1 MGLSQGYDVFG
12 IGIYDVKFDASSSNQ
27 ATDLRY
33 ERRFDNTIID
43 IGPKQDNFFYLKP
56 FAGIELT
63 SDSAFYLI
71 SGIYLEDNIG
81 DLMAGKDNNWSFT
94 PSFGVGYYDDGN
106 GKKLGNKVEFRTTL
120 ELSYQLVNKDRIGIS
135 FGHISNANIGNKNPG
150 AEIISISYQK
160 PFQLI
165 SNFFSITNF
174 KKILSRVSKS

>member
-1 MGLSQGYDVFG
+1 MFRNLIFIFILLKSSLGFTQGYDVFG
-12 IGIYDVKFDASSSNQ
+12 IGIYDVKFDGSSSNY

-33 ERRFDNTIID
+33 ERRFDNNLIN

-81 DLMAGKDNNWSFT
+81 ALMTGKDNNWNFT
-94 PSFGVGYYDDGN
+94 PSFGVGYYDDGD
-106 GKKLGNKVEFRTTL
+106 GTKLGNKVEFRTTL
-120 ELSYQLVNKDRIGIS
+120 EFSYQLVNKDRIGFS
-135 FGHISNANIGNKNPG
+135 LGHISNANIGNKNPG

-160 PFQLI
+160 PF
-165 SNFFSITNF
+165 
-174 KKILSRVSKS
+174 

>member
-1 MGLSQGYDVFG
+1 MFRSLIFIFIIIKTSLGLSQGYDVFG
-12 IGIYDVKFDASSSNQ
+12 IGIYDIKFDGSPSDN
-27 ATDLRY
+27 ATDIRY

-43 IGPKQDNFFYLKP
+43 IVPEQDNFFYLKP
-56 FAGIELT
+56 FVGIELT

-81 DLMAGKDNNWSFT
+81 DLVTGEDNNWNFT

-120 ELSYQLVNKDRIGIS
+120 EFSYELVNKDRIGIS
-135 FGHISNANIGNKNPG
+135 FGHISNANIGKKNPG

-160 PFQLI
+160 PF
-165 SNFFSITNF
+165 
-174 KKILSRVSKS
+174 